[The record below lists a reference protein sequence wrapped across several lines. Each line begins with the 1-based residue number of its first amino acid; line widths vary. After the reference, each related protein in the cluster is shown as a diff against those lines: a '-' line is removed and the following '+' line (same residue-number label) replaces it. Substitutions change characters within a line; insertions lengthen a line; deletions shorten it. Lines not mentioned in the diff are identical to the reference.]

1 MIIAMALAA
10 GHVCQQTAA
19 LAVGDAP
26 YTHMHTQLAFSQWK
40 DRQLIEFSV
49 FCMAV

>member
-19 LAVGDAP
+19 LAVGDTL
-26 YTHMHTQLAFSQWK
+26 YTHLAFNQLG
-40 DRQLIEFSV
+40 DRQLVPFSISCV
-49 FCMAV
+49 AVLPH